1 MARSEP
7 TSADFDPAR
16 PFVCPVRRLVLAPTS
31 VLRKLEHPSL
41 KTDPRPLNNSQ
52 ECASRY
58 TRQEHL
64 DRHITAKH
72 RSAKDF
78 VCPICSKGFARKD
91 ILKRHQ
97 QGHEKQAALAAEAA
111 KAEASGG
118 EGSVASSKGKK
129 RATNHEP
136 AGDDGS
142 GPVKAPRVGRACARC
157 RTSKLRCDGELPCAR
172 CQKAGIDCTFDR
184 PTKPSTS
191 RGESMA
197 ISDELSPTL
206 TSSGSGGESGD
217 LGGDYDDDFGMPIL
231 PTPPTSFD
239 SWNRPPV
246 SASAYPSLQASYG
259 LAPRAGGAHHCL
271 PPNNFLAGGASPT
284 YYPSPANPYGY
295 RPPPAAYSNPAMFP
309 SLNLPHHVSSPLN
322 PFAQPQPGYPPA
334 PGPAPPSAPTAQYDD
349 SSFGRRIGDASNDF
363 LDLISSGA
371 PDDAIDWSVLGAGF
385 QQQGPMLGA
394 PTGYT
399 PREGLSPVGAGLLAA
414 AAAAAAASQ
423 PLSDIRHN
431 GTVEADPV
439 ASTSGEGFPAET
451 DEDGDVL
458 FDGAPPTVTGR
469 HNSLIESDN
478 AAVSLLQLASASHTP
493 RVSPEP
499 EVAPSSSS
507 ARKPLSITTATSR
520 LQQSFVNPPEE
531 DPPRL
536 SHLAY
541 TPSDPW
547 PLSYRPTEPT
557 EDILPSSAR
566 GTAYASR
573 AASPLPGHAPSH
585 ALSHVPSV
593 SESTRLR
600 ILYKVRE
607 LSPLSPSPSGDPS
620 LSERFVPR
628 LELLDLFVQL
638 YFERYHALF
647 PILHRGTWDP
657 NTAPSFLVLAVASV
671 GARYAFERVV
681 GAGMH
686 AHALL
691 ESARRMMQIMGDLD
705 NTLLR
710 TVGWQQTLLIVL
722 MTGMISGNKRDLERT
737 QAFSSMPVTFAR
749 RQGWLNASPV
759 DESHEAQLPLDE
771 RWRRWRDREEIR
783 RLGFGAIMVDC
794 MGTALW
800 NTENSSLFA
809 DAAATP
815 LPCADALWDAP
826 TSVAWHSHFRHA
838 PLPPSSPTT
847 SAAIHLVCSPSSAA
861 SSPIATALSRNTFAL
876 AIVLSAVHALG
887 WAREHQTWTERTL
900 LLSGRGEE
908 EGEGQDP
915 ERAALE
921 HGVEYF
927 QDHVLLP
934 ASMLARLDDPTV
946 TAGSGTMAL
955 MLHLTALTQ
964 RLPLRVLQ
972 PLARLASSPPSASL
986 VASLN
991 RWSTARSGAVAR
1003 QTAYHAGQLVGLC
1016 ERGQGESPLEPF
1028 ALFYAGLALA
1038 AFARECGTKRAA
1050 GREEVQAA
1058 EGEGEG
1064 DGEEFA
1070 LDVLRD
1076 RTDADVVAF
1085 VEATRGVIVPTLSQ
1099 LGRLDEGLAGDRI
1112 LKSAAARLMG
1122 LKCWKVGENLG
1133 KTLLLAVSSEQEGE
1147 GEVKGE
1153 VKEEDGMEA

>member
-1 MARSEP
+1 MMSGASEGDVNEVGPPALPPSSKLARSEP

-16 PFVCPVRRLVLAPTS
+16 PFVCP
-31 VLRKLEHPSL
+31 
-41 KTDPRPLNNSQ
+41 

-129 RATNHEP
+129 RATNP
-136 AGDDGS
+136 DAAGDDGS

-197 ISDELSPTL
+197 ISEELSPTL

-217 LGGDYDDDFGMPIL
+217 FGGDYDDDFGMPIL

-246 SASAYPSLQASYG
+246 SASGYPSLQASYG
-259 LAPRAGGAHHCL
+259 LATRPPGSHHGL
-271 PPNNFLAGGASPT
+271 PPNTFLAGGASPT
-284 YYPSPANPYGY
+284 YYPPPSNPYGY

-322 PFAQPQPGYPPA
+322 PFAQQPPGYAPA
-334 PGPAPPSAPTAQYDD
+334 PSPTPPSAPTAQYDD

-371 PDDAIDWSVLGAGF
+371 PDDAIDWSILGAGF
-385 QQQGPMLGA
+385 QQPGPVLGA

-423 PLSDIRHN
+423 PLSDLRHN

-439 ASTSGEGFPAET
+439 ASTSGGSFPAEM

-458 FDGAPPTVTGR
+458 FDGAPPTVAGR

-499 EVAPSSSS
+499 EVAPSSTS

-520 LQQSFVNPPEE
+520 LHQSFVNPPEE

-566 GTAYASR
+566 GTAYGSR
-573 AASPLPGHAPSH
+573 AASPLPGHGPSH
-585 ALSHVPSV
+585 VRPV

-607 LSPLSPSPSGDPS
+607 LSPLSPSGDPS

-638 YFERYHALF
+638 YFERYHTLF
-647 PILHRGTWDP
+647 PILHRGSWDP

-722 MTGMISGNKRDLERT
+722 MTGMVSGNKRDLERT

-749 RQGWLNASPV
+749 RQGWLNVPPV
-759 DESHEAQLPLDE
+759 DEAHEAQLPLDD

-783 RLGFGAIMVDC
+783 RLGFGTIMVDC
-794 MGTALW
+794 MGTTLW
-800 NTENSSLFA
+800 NWENLSLFA
-809 DAAATP
+809 DAAGTP

-826 TSVAWHSHFRHA
+826 TSAAWHSHFRHS
-838 PLPPSSPTT
+838 PLPPSTPTT
-847 SAAIHLVCSPSSAA
+847 SAAIHFVCSPSSSAP
-861 SSPIATALSRNTFAL
+861 SPVATALSRNLFAL
-876 AIVLSAVHALG
+876 AIVLSALHALG
-887 WAREHQTWTERTL
+887 WAREHQRWTERIL
-900 LLSGRGEE
+900 LLSSGEAEE
-908 EGEGQDP
+908 EDGQDP
-915 ERAALE
+915 KRAALE
-921 HGVEYF
+921 RGVDYF
-927 QDHVLLP
+927 QDHVVLP
-934 ASMLARLDDPTV
+934 AAMLARLDEPNAA
-946 TAGSGTMAL
+946 AGSGTMAL

-972 PLARLASSPPSASL
+972 PLARLFSSPPSASL
-986 VASLN
+986 LASLD
-991 RWSTARSGAVAR
+991 RWSTAQAGTVAR
-1003 QTAYHAGQLVGLC
+1003 QTAYHAGQLFALC
-1016 ERGQGESPLEPF
+1016 ARGQGESPLEPF

-1038 AFARECGTKRAA
+1038 AFARECGKRA
-1050 GREEVQAA
+1050 REEAKEA
-1058 EGEGEG
+1058 EEA
-1064 DGEEFA
+1064 EEQELA

-1076 RTDADVVAF
+1076 RTDSVVVAF
-1085 VEATRGVIVPTLSQ
+1085 VHSTRPLTPTLAHH
-1099 LGRLDEGLAGDRI
+1099 GRLDSPQAADRV
-1112 LKSAAARLMG
+1112 LQSAAARLMG
-1122 LKCWKVGENLG
+1122 LRCWKVGENLG
-1133 KTLLLAVSSEQEGE
+1133 KTLLLAVRPERGGE

-1153 VKEEDGMEA
+1153 AKEEDGMEV